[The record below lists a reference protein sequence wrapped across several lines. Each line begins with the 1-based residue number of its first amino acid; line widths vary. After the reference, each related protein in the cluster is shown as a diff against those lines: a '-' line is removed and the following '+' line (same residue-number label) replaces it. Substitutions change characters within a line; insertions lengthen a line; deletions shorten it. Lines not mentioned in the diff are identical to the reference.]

1 VGFVKKEFSI
11 ESYDSHVFR
20 SSFFFRVLLAQYQV
34 VLPIVPKV
42 SQQIQKF
49 LRVNFTPNIKFIS
62 SDLISLLPGFMM
74 QLLFVPSD
82 QLDQPASSE
91 SQESSSVIF
100 LDLVVIAGTGLSL
113 IRCYDILEEEMAS
126 LCLIG

>member
-1 VGFVKKEFSI
+1 
-11 ESYDSHVFR
+11 
-20 SSFFFRVLLAQYQV
+20 

-49 LRVNFTPNIKFIS
+49 LRVDFTPNIKFIS
-62 SDLISLLPGFMM
+62 SDLISFLPGFMM
-74 QLLFVPSD
+74 QLLFVPSG
-82 QLDQPASSE
+82 QLDQPAPSE
-91 SQESSSVIF
+91 SRESSSVIF

-126 LCLIG
+126 LSLIG